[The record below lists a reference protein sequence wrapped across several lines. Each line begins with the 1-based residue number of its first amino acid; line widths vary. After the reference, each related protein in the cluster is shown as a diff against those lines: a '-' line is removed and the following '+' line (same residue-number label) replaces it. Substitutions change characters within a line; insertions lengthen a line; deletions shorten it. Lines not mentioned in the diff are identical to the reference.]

1 VDLSVL
7 KLATL
12 INTLIQLLILVLP
25 AMPNVTHAQVSSSAQ
40 HALIHKQFLLMEFVT
55 TALILARHVGQLLLF
70 AQLV

>member
-7 KLATL
+7 KLVTL
-12 INTLIQLLILVLP
+12 INTLMELLILAFP
-25 AMPNVTHAQVSSSAQ
+25 AIPNVTHAQVSNSAQ

-55 TALILARHVGQLLLF
+55 IALILARHVAQLLLF